1 MKTMTFD
8 LDVKL
13 SKLRQACKDTGLSL
27 TIQRRRVF
35 ETLLS
40 RKDHPSA
47 DDLYHDIRAQ
57 LPGISR
63 TTVYRVLDTLVELG
77 VVSKVSHP
85 GVSVRFDPIPEGH
98 NHLVCLQCEKIS
110 DLHDSG
116 TKALSVPKM
125 RQNDFKI
132 KDYSIYFRGI
142 CAVCQKTR
150 KNKTQKPS
158 RRQRHD

>member
-47 DDLYHDIRAQ
+47 DDLYHDIRVQ

-63 TTVYRVLDTLVELG
+63 TTVYRVLDTLVELECHDRDRRPRDG
-77 VVSKVSHP
+77 PCGKARSQRRACAEWSMKGLYLYRP
-85 GVSVRFDPIPEGH
+85 DAILTIL
-98 NHLVCLQCEKIS
+98 HLNRMSLFS
-110 DLHDSG
+110 
-116 TKALSVPKM
+116 
-125 RQNDFKI
+125 
-132 KDYSIYFRGI
+132 
-142 CAVCQKTR
+142 
-150 KNKTQKPS
+150 
-158 RRQRHD
+158 

>member
-1 MKTMTFD
+1 MKRKAVDFE
-8 LDVKL
+8 VKL
-13 SKLRQACKDTGLSL
+13 SKLLRACKSKGLSL
-27 TIQRRRVF
+27 TIQRRRIF

-63 TTVYRVLDTLVELG
+63 TTIYRVLETFVKLG

-98 NHLVCLQCEKIS
+98 NHLVCLRCEKIS
-110 DLHDSG
+110 DAHHSNIKSLRIP
-116 TKALSVPKM
+116 KLS
-125 RQNDFKI
+125 QNGFKI
-132 KDYSIYFRGI
+132 EDCAVYFRGV
-142 CAVCQKTR
+142 CADCQASH
-150 KNKTQKPS
+150 KNKT
-158 RRQRHD
+158 